1 MPLHPESLAFGR
13 LTKTKLMYALKLLRS
28 DCVVRNVCFVPLIL
42 LALMT
47 PTSAAYV
54 NIVEPYNVTVQSNSS
69 VFIGKAGP
77 GQTFYV
83 TISSTTQNSTG
94 YVLNQGWNKLVV
106 SSLPSGWIA
115 QNSSLYN
122 QYPSVKLT
130 VAPGAIDGPYRFDL
144 TAVNVGNYSRVGSVT
159 FHMYVNVTPDVFQ
172 LSATPTS
179 ISAGIGQPA
188 KVYVRINNTGVSD
201 SPFVIGM
208 QGLPAWDSNST
219 VIALHRTS
227 QNFVYQIYAGEPGV
241 YHTTMRVSSV
251 SSPRIYQQSNITL
264 TVKASIPNDYAA
276 IGEGTPA
283 FPIIY
288 EPAYAVM
295 YLINLLFNR

>member
-1 MPLHPESLAFGR
+1 M
-13 LTKTKLMYALKLLRS
+13 
-28 DCVVRNVCFVPLIL
+28 IL
-42 LALMT
+42 LVLMT
-47 PTSAAYV
+47 LSSAAYV
-54 NIVEPYNVTVQSNSS
+54 NIVEPYNVTVQNNSS

-77 GQTFYV
+77 GQTFYI
-83 TISSTTQNSTG
+83 TISSATTNSTG
-94 YVLNQGWNKLVV
+94 YLLNQGWNKLVASYV
-106 SSLPSGWIA
+106 PGGWIA

-122 QYPSVKLT
+122 QYPTVKLT
-130 VAPGAIDGPYRFDL
+130 VAPGAIDGMYRINL
-144 TAVNVGNYSRVGSVT
+144 TAVNVGNYSKVGNLT
-159 FHMYVNVTPDVFQ
+159 FHIYVNVTPDVFK
-172 LSATPTS
+172 LSVTPTD
-179 ISAGIGQPA
+179 ISSGIGQPA
-188 KVYVRINNTGVSD
+188 KVYVHINNTGVSD

-219 VIALHRTS
+219 VIALHHTAQTYIYS
-227 QNFVYQIYAGEPGV
+227 IYAQEPNV
-241 YHTTMRVSSV
+241 YHTVLRVSSV
-251 SSPRIYQQSNITL
+251 ASSRISQQSNITL